1 MQVTGLRPK
10 IVASVG
16 GRGVVGHA
24 GAWLLADLA
33 DVTGL
38 TAAFSEAL
46 APLRVRRGGH
56 DPGPVAADVAVM
68 LADGGEAIADLAVL
82 RGSAGVFGSVAS
94 DPTAWR
100 MLAALDTEALGRLR
114 AARAA
119 AREVA
124 WAQRFETRA
133 ALPPVSA
140 AGRPVP
146 GLVLDVDASIVICH
160 SEKESAT
167 RTWKNDLR
175 LPPVVLLPGQTLELA
190 PR

>member
-1 MQVTGLRPK
+1 MQGSGLRPK
-10 IVASVG
+10 IVASAD

-24 GAWLLADLA
+24 GVRLLADLA

-46 APLRVRRGGH
+46 APLRIRRGGH
-56 DPGPVAADVAVM
+56 DPGRVAVDVAVM

-82 RGSAGVFGSVAS
+82 RDQPQLFGPVAS

-100 MLAALDTEALGRLR
+100 VLADLDTDALDRLR

-119 AREVA
+119 ARELA
-124 WAQRFETRA
+124 WAQRFESHA
-133 ALPPVSA
+133 ALPEVSV

-160 SEKESAT
+160 SEKESAS
-167 RTWKNDLR
+167 RTWKKTFGYHPLFCFLDNN
-175 LPPVVLLPGQTLELA
+175 P
-190 PR
+190 